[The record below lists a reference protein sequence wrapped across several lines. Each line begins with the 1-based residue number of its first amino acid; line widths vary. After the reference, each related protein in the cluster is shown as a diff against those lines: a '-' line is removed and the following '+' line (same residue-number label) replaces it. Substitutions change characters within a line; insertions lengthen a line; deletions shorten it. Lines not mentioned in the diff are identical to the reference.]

1 MYSTHSCPYCRL
13 ADRLLAKKGVTI
25 EKVLVDESPE
35 RRIEMTRITGRVTVP
50 KIFINGIQ
58 VGGYTELAQLDL
70 SGRLDIMLQ
79 HNLGETHGAGE

>member
-1 MYSTHSCPYCRL
+1 MYSTHACPYCRL
-13 ADRLLAKKGVTI
+13 ADRLLVKKGVTI

-50 KIFINGIQ
+50 QIFINGIH

-79 HNLGETHGAGE
+79 HNLGETHGAGD